1 MSNGL
6 MSMEQQSSSG
16 LRLRH
21 THPTTCLL
29 APKLSYYTFN
39 LHIYLIVFCLLS
51 VVRQAKATDY

>member
-1 MSNGL
+1 